1 MSNTTAWRGWFPS
14 TAGWILTLVLLLT
27 TGNPLV
33 QACDD
38 GRAVPNPKSNPGLVE
53 DCKALLAARDK
64 LDGAGSLN
72 WNAGLPI
79 NDWEGIRATGSPA
92 RVTRIEIFGGRL
104 TGRVPAELGR
114 LSHLRYLDISGHQ
127 LTGGIPA
134 ELGQLSRLTSLL
146 LNSNGLTGEI
156 PVELGQLSQLGQLW
170 IYENQLTG
178 GIPVELGKLTRMN
191 ALNLSDNQ
199 LTGPIP
205 AELGQLS
212 RLHSMRLGENR
223 LTGPIPG
230 ELGQLSRLLVL
241 HLFSNRLTGRIP
253 PELGQVTGM
262 TWLEL
267 HDNRLSGPIPKELG
281 RLTNLSSMDLSSNQ
295 LTGAIPKELG
305 RMARLGGLNL
315 SDNRLTEPI
324 PVELIQLTRLGSL
337 NLSHNQLSGPIPAE
351 FGQLTNL
358 AYLDLSDNLLT
369 GRIPPELGQLSRLE
383 WLHLHNNQLSGSIPP
398 ELGQLTELWQLHL
411 QHNRLTG
418 PIPAQLGRLTR
429 LQEFSYLGNQLTGP
443 VPARLRHLPDL
454 YVLNLKANWVG
465 PGRVKVT
472 WDDPGDP
479 TVTYEFR
486 LWSLTL
492 RDWIPRKEI
501 PETALTA
508 GEGLTIEST
517 LTDLP
522 AAAGYTTI
530 AVRAINKDGPGREA
544 RAPVESREILD
555 DTDDDTNQEPDA
567 EPYCRSLWDGE
578 SCATAAV
585 LPHVFMGPLGEN
597 TAEAEIL
604 ITHRGLDPQACDVA
618 LLFHRGTSDAPEILF
633 DHQPIEGNLF
643 QGSVPT
649 GGAQILTL
657 TADAAD
663 LVVGAVS
670 VFVRSPCAAD
680 SLQVQGRYLVEY
692 PMGGEIQ
699 EVFSVSGQSSEEW
712 LGDRD
717 CQILT
722 GVFGAGRDLGLAY
735 VTTDPQREAPEG
747 ARLLFRSFDLEG
759 NPLDNPLR
767 SLEITGEQTASFPWR
782 FREPTIIEMCLELPG
797 TDSEF
802 QISTIAIGIVQKGGN
817 VQWSDEAVV
826 DRYGSEN
833 PSAWSESGR

>member
-79 NDWEGIRATGSPA
+79 NDWEGIRATGTPA
-92 RVTRIEIFGGRL
+92 RVTRIEIFGNRLRGRI
-104 TGRVPAELGR
+104 PPELSR
-114 LSHLRYLDISGHQ
+114 LSHLRYLDISDHQ

-156 PVELGQLSQLGQLW
+156 PVELGQMSQLGQLW

-178 GIPVELGKLTRMN
+178 GIPAELGKLTRMN

-267 HDNRLSGPIPKELG
+267 HDNRLTGPIPKELG
-281 RLTNLSSMDLSSNQ
+281 RLNNLSSMDLSSNQ
-295 LTGAIPKELG
+295 LTGAIPPELG

-315 SDNRLTEPI
+315 SDNRLTGPL
-324 PVELIQLTRLGSL
+324 PGELSQLTRLGSL

-358 AYLDLSDNLLT
+358 AYLDLSDNRLT
-369 GRIPPELGQLSRLE
+369 GPIPPELGRLTRME
-383 WLHLHNNQLSGSIPP
+383 WLHLHNNRLSGSIPP
-398 ELGQLTELWQLHL
+398 ELGQLTGLWQLHL

-418 PIPAQLGRLTR
+418 PFPAELGRLTR

-454 YVLNLKANWVG
+454 YVLNLTANWIG
-465 PGRVKVT
+465 PDRIKVT

-479 TVTYEFR
+479 TARYEYR

-492 RDWIPRKEI
+492 RDWIAWATI
-501 PETALTA
+501 PEAALTA
-508 GEGLTIEST
+508 GEGVTIECA
-517 LTDLP
+517 LTDL
-522 AAAGYTTI
+522 ATDAIYTYI
-530 AVRAINKDGPGREA
+530 AVRAINRSGHGREA

-555 DTDDDTNQEPDA
+555 DTDDDPNQELDGD
-567 EPYCRSLWDGE
+567 YCRALWDGDP
-578 SCATAAV
+578 CATAAV
-585 LPHVFMGPLGEN
+585 LPHVFMGPLGEDV
-597 TAEAEIL
+597 AEAEIL
-604 ITHRGLDPQACDVA
+604 ITNRDPDPQDCDTA
-618 LLFHRGTSDAPEILF
+618 LLFHRGTSEAPEILF
-633 DHQPIEGNLF
+633 DDEPIEGNLF
-643 QGSVPT
+643 RAAIPAE
-649 GGAQILTL
+649 GARILTL
-657 TADAAD
+657 TADSAD
-663 LVVGAVS
+663 LLAGAVS
-670 VFVRSPCAAD
+670 VFVRSPCAAG
-680 SLQVQGRYLVEY
+680 SLQVQGRYLVEN
-692 PMGGEIQ
+692 PTDGEIR
-699 EVFSVSGQSSEEW
+699 EVFSVSGQSPEEW
-712 LGDRD
+712 LGDGH
-717 CQILT
+717 CQVLT
-722 GVFGAGRDLGLAY
+722 GVFGDERDLGFAY

-747 ARLLFRSFDLEG
+747 SRLVFRSFDLEG
-759 NPLDNPLR
+759 NPTVTSFS
-767 SLEITGEQTASFPWR
+767 SLEIAGEQTASFPWS
-782 FREPTIIEMCLELPG
+782 FQEPTIIEMCLEVPG
-797 TDSEF
+797 TNSGF
-802 QISTIAIGIVQKGGN
+802 QISTIAIGIVRKGDN
-817 VQWSDEAVV
+817 VQWSDETVV
-826 DRYGSEN
+826 DRYPSWKL
-833 PSAWSESGR
+833 SAWSEFLR

>member
-1 MSNTTAWRGWFPS
+1 M
-14 TAGWILTLVLLLT
+14 
-27 TGNPLV
+27 

-79 NDWEGIRATGSPA
+79 NDWEGIRATGAPA
-92 RVTRIEIFGGRL
+92 RVTRIEIFGNRLRGRI
-104 TGRVPAELGR
+104 PPELSR
-114 LSHLRYLDISGHQ
+114 LSHLRYLDISDHQ

-295 LTGAIPKELG
+295 LTGAIPPELG

-337 NLSHNQLSGPIPAE
+337 NLSHNQLSGPIP
-351 FGQLTNL
+351 
-358 AYLDLSDNLLT
+358 
-369 GRIPPELGQLSRLE
+369 PELGRLTRMG

-418 PIPAQLGRLTR
+418 PFPAELGRLTR

-454 YVLNLKANWVG
+454 YVLNLTANWVG

-522 AAAGYTTI
+522 AAARYTTI

-544 RAPVESREILD
+544 RAPVESREILE

-604 ITHRGLDPQACDVA
+604 ITNRDSEPQDCDTA
-618 LLFHRGTSDAPEILF
+618 LLFHRGTSEAPEILF
-633 DHQPIEGNLF
+633 DDEPIEGNLF
-643 QGSVPT
+643 RASVPAE
-649 GGAQILTL
+649 GAQILTL
-657 TADAAD
+657 TADSAD

-670 VFVRSPCAAD
+670 VFVRSPCEAG
-680 SLQVQGRYLVEY
+680 SLQVQGRYLVEN
-692 PMGGEIQ
+692 PTDGEIR
-699 EVFSVSGQSSEEW
+699 EVFSVSGQSPEEW
-712 LGDRD
+712 LGDGD
-717 CQILT
+717 CQVLT
-722 GVFGAGRDLGLAY
+722 GVFGDERDLGFAY
-735 VTTDPQREAPEG
+735 VTTDPQREVPEG
-747 ARLLFRSFDLEG
+747 SRLDFRSFDPEG
-759 NPLDNPLR
+759 HPTVNPFS
-767 SLEITGEQTASFPWR
+767 SLEITGEQTASFPWS
-782 FREPTIIEMCLELPG
+782 FREPTTIEMCLEVPG
-797 TDSEF
+797 SGSEF
-802 QISTIAIGIVQKGGN
+802 WISTIAIGIVSKGDS

-826 DRYGSEN
+826 DRYPSWKH
-833 PSAWSESGR
+833 SAWSEFVR

>member
-1 MSNTTAWRGWFPS
+1 MSDTTAWRGWCPS
-14 TAGWILTLVLLLT
+14 TAFWILTLVLLLA
-27 TGNPLV
+27 TGNPLL

-72 WNAGLPI
+72 WDAGLPI

-92 RVTRIEIFGGRL
+92 RVTRIEIFGNQLRGRI
-104 TGRVPAELGR
+104 PPELGR
-114 LSHLRYLDISGHQ
+114 LSHLRYLDISDHQ

-156 PVELGQLSQLGQLW
+156 PVELEKLSQLGQLW

-178 GIPVELGKLTRMN
+178 GIPAELGKLTRMN
-191 ALNLSDNQ
+191 ALNLSENQ

-281 RLTNLSSMDLSSNQ
+281 RLNNLSSMDLSSNK
-295 LTGAIPKELG
+295 LTGAIPAELG
-305 RMARLGGLNL
+305 RMTRLGGLNL
-315 SDNRLTEPI
+315 SDNRLTGPL

-358 AYLDLSDNLLT
+358 AFLDLSDNLLT

-418 PIPAQLGRLTR
+418 PFPAELGRLTR

-465 PGRVKVT
+465 PGRINVT

-479 TVTYEFR
+479 TATYEYR

-492 RDWIPRKEI
+492 RDWIAWAKI

-508 GEGLTIEST
+508 GEGLTIDCA
-517 LTDLP
+517 LTNLATDVV
-522 AAAGYTTI
+522 YTYI
-530 AVRAINKDGPGREA
+530 AVRAINMSGHGREA

-555 DTDDDTNQEPDA
+555 DTDDDPDQESDGH
-567 EPYCRSLWDGE
+567 YCRALWDGAP
-578 SCATAAV
+578 CATSAV
-585 LPHVFMGPLGEN
+585 LPHVFMGPLGEDV
-597 TAEAEIL
+597 AEAEIL
-604 ITHRGLDPQACDVA
+604 ITNRDSEPQDCDTA
-618 LLFHRGTSDAPEILF
+618 LLFHRGTSEAPEILF
-633 DHQPIEGNLF
+633 DDEPIEGNLF
-643 QGSVPT
+643 RASVPAE
-649 GGAQILTL
+649 GAQILTL
-657 TADAAD
+657 TADSAD

-670 VFVRSPCAAD
+670 VFVRSPCEAG
-680 SLQVQGRYLVEY
+680 SLQVQGRYLVEN
-692 PMGGEIQ
+692 PTDGEIR
-699 EVFSVSGQSSEEW
+699 EVFSVSGQSPEEW
-712 LGDRD
+712 LGDGD
-717 CQILT
+717 CQVLT
-722 GVFGAGRDLGLAY
+722 GVFGDERDLGFAY
-735 VTTDPQREAPEG
+735 VTTDPQREVPEG
-747 ARLLFRSFDLEG
+747 SRLDFRSFDPEG
-759 NPLDNPLR
+759 HPTVNPFS
-767 SLEITGEQTASFPWR
+767 SLEITGEQTASFPWS
-782 FREPTIIEMCLELPG
+782 FREPTTIEMCLEVPG
-797 TDSEF
+797 SGSEF
-802 QISTIAIGIVQKGGN
+802 WISTIAIGIVRKGDS

-826 DRYGSEN
+826 DRYPSWKL
-833 PSAWSESGR
+833 SAWSEFVR